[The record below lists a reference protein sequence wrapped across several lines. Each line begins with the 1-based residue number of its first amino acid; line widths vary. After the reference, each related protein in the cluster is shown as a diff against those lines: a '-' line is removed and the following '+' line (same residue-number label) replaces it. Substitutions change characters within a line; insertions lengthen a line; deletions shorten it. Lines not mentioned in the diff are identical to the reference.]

1 MTSDQPPTPTH
12 LSTGL
17 ILLMAFACG
26 AMVANLYYAQT
37 LIDEIG
43 PEIGLSKSFA
53 GSIVTLTQLGYGL
66 GLFLL
71 VPLGDLFENR
81 RLALLMTAGTFVGVL
96 GIALS
101 QGPATF
107 LAASLVTGVCATGA
121 QILLPLASHLCSP
134 ARQGRIIG
142 QIMSGLLAGIML
154 ARPLASFMTEHFG
167 WRSVYFL
174 SAGLMALIG
183 GALALTLPHRV
194 PPAQKGYT
202 TILWSMV
209 SLAQEHRQLRLRA
222 FYQAAMYT
230 AFNLFWTAA
239 PLVLL
244 RQFHLSQNGV
254 ALFALA
260 GAGGALA
267 APLAGALADR
277 GMTRLT
283 TLVAHLLLVLCF
295 LGAYAVVGMEN
306 MVAFVVTALL
316 IDAAIQL
323 NQITS
328 QKIIFEISDEARSRV
343 NSIYLTT
350 MFVVG
355 ASGSLIGS
363 ASFEAG
369 GWLFAAGIGAA
380 ISVISLTVFL
390 FCDHAPNE
398 ASGGQSNSQAPENG
412 SRQSGSNR

>member
-1 MTSDQPPTPTH
+1 MTNEKGRSPAR

-17 ILLMAFACG
+17 IFLMAFACG

-43 PEIGLSKSFA
+43 PEIGLSKALA
-53 GSIVTLTQLGYGL
+53 GTIVTLTQLGYGL

-81 RLALLMTAGTFVGVL
+81 RLALLMTTGTFLGTL
-96 GIALS
+96 GIAFS
-101 QGPATF
+101 RGPATF

-121 QILLPLASHLCSP
+121 QILLPLASHLSSP
-134 ARQGRIIG
+134 ERQGRIIG
-142 QIMSGLLAGIML
+142 QIMSGLLGGIML
-154 ARPLASFMTEHFG
+154 ARPLASFMTETFG

-174 SAGLMALIG
+174 SAALMAVIG
-183 GALALTLPHRV
+183 IALAVTLPRRI
-194 PPAQKGYT
+194 PPAQKSYGA
-202 TILWSMV
+202 ILRSMI
-209 SLAQEHRQLRLRA
+209 SLAKAHRQLQLRS
-222 FYQAAMYT
+222 FYQAALYV

-244 RQFHLSQNGV
+244 RQFHFSQNEV

-260 GAGGALA
+260 GAGGALV
-267 APLAGALADR
+267 APLAGTLADH
-277 GMTRLT
+277 GKSRLT
-283 TLVAHLLLVLCF
+283 TLIAHVLLVLPF
-295 LGAYAVVGMEN
+295 LAADAVVAAGSI
-306 MVAFVVTALL
+306 VAFVCTAVL

-328 QKIIFEISDEARSRV
+328 QKIVFEISEEARGRV

-350 MFVVG
+350 MFAIG

-363 ASFEAG
+363 ASYEAG
-369 GWLFAAGIGAA
+369 GWLLATGIGAA
-380 ISVISLTVFL
+380 IGATSLGVFL
-390 FCDHAPNE
+390 FCDRAGIADE
-398 ASGGQSNSQAPENG
+398 K
-412 SRQSGSNR
+412 